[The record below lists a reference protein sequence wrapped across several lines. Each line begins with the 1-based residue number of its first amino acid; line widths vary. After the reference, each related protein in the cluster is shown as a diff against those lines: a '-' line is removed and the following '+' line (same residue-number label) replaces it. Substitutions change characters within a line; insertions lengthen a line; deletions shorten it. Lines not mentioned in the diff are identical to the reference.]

1 MEAPVLDVSSWL
13 RADDEW
19 LGEQEKEWLVEPTV
33 LHDAPERRWLFKP
46 SRRNE
51 LPGRAES
58 SSRLFTWFD
67 AQSEW
72 IAHQLATSID
82 VPSAD
87 IHFARRDGAAGAISR
102 SVKSPDE
109 DMQSG
114 DVFLSGLLGRH
125 YVPNAEKARNRTGH
139 HLDAI
144 GRVLEGLEGPV
155 SGGALS
161 ARETFSG
168 YLVLDAWIGNT
179 DRHADNWALTVDGT
193 VLRLAASFDHGSA
206 LAAGREDSFLDRTDP
221 RDFAYGAMA
230 RKFENGKNVHLA
242 DLALDAMSRWGGPW
256 LDALVQ
262 ISAGDE
268 RAIVDAVP
276 GMSELRRTFI
286 CRLLEENR
294 RRLLTP

>member
-1 MEAPVLDVSSWL
+1 MLDVSSWL

-33 LHDAPERRWLFKP
+33 PHDAPERRWLFKP

-139 HLDAI
+139 QLDAI

-155 SGGALS
+155 SGGALTTGHS
-161 ARETFSG
+161 RSTAQSFGWQQASTTVPHSQRGGRTPSLIARIHETSP
-168 YLVLDAWIGNT
+168 
-179 DRHADNWALTVDGT
+179 T
-193 VLRLAASFDHGSA
+193 VLWPGS
-206 LAAGREDSFLDRTDP
+206 SRT
-221 RDFAYGAMA
+221 A
-230 RKFENGKNVHLA
+230 RMFT
-242 DLALDAMSRWGGPW
+242 WPT
-256 LDALVQ
+256 
-262 ISAGDE
+262 
-268 RAIVDAVP
+268 
-276 GMSELRRTFI
+276 LRS
-286 CRLLEENR
+286 
-294 RRLLTP
+294 TP